1 MSLVGCAKAA
11 GVCVLLHRGGHGLS
25 HGEVFESAQTDVRT
39 GLTVGAPHHRI
50 PIDAPRTQKAHMTTN
65 APRGRQTRRA
75 EPRRPVANAITQLLI
90 DHNEL
95 QQMFTAFENT
105 RSVNNKRFLVQRI
118 CTTVVVHAQ
127 LKEEIFY
134 PAVESVLP
142 KATPE
147 HTTMKALV
155 AHIQS
160 LEPVAELVDG
170 PIQVLAQEVNEHVSD
185 LNDGLFPR
193 VKASDLDLEE
203 LGNRM
208 ARRKA
213 ELIAELA

>member
-1 MSLVGCAKAA
+1 
-11 GVCVLLHRGGHGLS
+11 
-25 HGEVFESAQTDVRT
+25 
-39 GLTVGAPHHRI
+39 
-50 PIDAPRTQKAHMTTN
+50 MTTDT
-65 APRGRQTRRA
+65 PRGHRPRRV
-75 EPRRPVANAITQLLI
+75 EPRRPVANAITQILV
-90 DHNEL
+90 DHSEL

-127 LKEEIFY
+127 VKEEIFY

-142 KATPE
+142 QATPE

-160 LEPVAELVDG
+160 LEPVAEHIDA
-170 PIQVLAQEVNEHVSD
+170 PIQVLAQEVNEHVSA
-185 LNDGLFPR
+185 LHASLLPH
-193 VKASDLDLEE
+193 VQASDIDLVE
-203 LGNRM
+203 LGHRM

-213 ELIAELA
+213 ELIAQQA

>member
-1 MSLVGCAKAA
+1 
-11 GVCVLLHRGGHGLS
+11 
-25 HGEVFESAQTDVRT
+25 
-39 GLTVGAPHHRI
+39 
-50 PIDAPRTQKAHMTTN
+50 MTTT
-65 APRGRQTRRA
+65 APRGRKPRRV
-75 EPRRPVANAITQLLI
+75 EPRRPVANAITQLLV

-118 CTTVVVHAQ
+118 CTTVAVHAQ
-127 LKEEIFY
+127 VKEEIFY

-142 KATPE
+142 RATPE

-155 AHIQS
+155 ARIRA
-160 LEPVAELVDG
+160 LEPVAEQVDG

-185 LNDGLFPR
+185 LHESLFPR
-193 VKASDLDLEE
+193 VKASDIDLEE
-203 LGNRM
+203 LGHRM

-213 ELIAELA
+213 ELIALHA

>member
-1 MSLVGCAKAA
+1 
-11 GVCVLLHRGGHGLS
+11 
-25 HGEVFESAQTDVRT
+25 
-39 GLTVGAPHHRI
+39 
-50 PIDAPRTQKAHMTTN
+50 MTPS
-65 APRGRQTRRA
+65 APRGRKPRRV
-75 EPRRPVANAITQLLI
+75 EPRRPVVNAITQLLV
-90 DHNEL
+90 DHDEL
-95 QQMFTAFENT
+95 RQMFTAFENT

-127 LKEEIFY
+127 LKEEVFY

-142 KATPE
+142 KTTPQ

-160 LEPVAELVDG
+160 LEPVAEQIDG

-185 LNDGLFPR
+185 LHATCFPH
-193 VKASDLDLEE
+193 VKASDIDLVE

-213 ELIAELA
+213 ELIAQHA

>member
-1 MSLVGCAKAA
+1 
-11 GVCVLLHRGGHGLS
+11 
-25 HGEVFESAQTDVRT
+25 
-39 GLTVGAPHHRI
+39 
-50 PIDAPRTQKAHMTTN
+50 MTTTV
-65 APRGRQTRRA
+65 PRGRKTRRV
-75 EPRRPVANAITQLLI
+75 EPRRPVANAITQLLV

-118 CTTVVVHAQ
+118 CTTVAVHAQ
-127 LKEEIFY
+127 VKEEIFY

-142 KATPE
+142 QATPE

-155 AHIQS
+155 AHIRA
-160 LEPVAELVDG
+160 LEPVAEQVDG

-185 LNDGLFPR
+185 LHESLFPR
-193 VKASDLDLEE
+193 VKASDIDLEE
-203 LGNRM
+203 LGHRM

-213 ELIAELA
+213 ELIALHA

>member
-1 MSLVGCAKAA
+1 MN
-11 GVCVLLHRGGHGLS
+11 
-25 HGEVFESAQTDVRT
+25 
-39 GLTVGAPHHRI
+39 I
-50 PIDAPRTQKAHMTTN
+50 P
-65 APRGRQTRRA
+65 APRGRKTRRV
-75 EPRRPVANAITQLLI
+75 EPRGAAANAITQLLV
-90 DHNEL
+90 DHDEL

-134 PAVESVLP
+134 PAVEAVAP
-142 KATPE
+142 QATPQ
-147 HTTMKALV
+147 HSTMKALV

-160 LEPVAELVDG
+160 LEPLAEHVDG
-170 PIQVLAQEVNEHVSD
+170 PIQVLAQEVKEHVST
-185 LNDGLFPR
+185 LHTGLFPS
-193 VKASDLDLEE
+193 VKASDIDLVE
-203 LGNRM
+203 LGDRM